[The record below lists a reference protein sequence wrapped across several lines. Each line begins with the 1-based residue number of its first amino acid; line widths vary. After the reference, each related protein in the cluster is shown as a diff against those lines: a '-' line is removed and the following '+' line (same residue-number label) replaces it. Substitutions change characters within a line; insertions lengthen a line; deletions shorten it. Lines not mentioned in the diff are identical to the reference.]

1 MRTAFPVQELPVR
14 SALTVAANCVN
25 RTRKHA
31 ASVTAYSVLRACPSI
46 QRSTRKP
53 PQQTTGN
60 VESEK
65 GLRIRDVQV
74 FFQSVKVI
82 SSSRISCNRWSRRS
96 WSAAAPPSLLCICV
110 RFASLISAISSRSF
124 LIRSDTN
131 FGINSLILR
140 KAGTHSQRKLPNVQ
154 FGFALLSAQLLEIY

>member
-1 MRTAFPVQELPVR
+1 MQSAISAQERPAHSV
-14 SALTVAANCVN
+14 LTVGVRCVN

-46 QRSTRKP
+46 QCSTQKLH
-53 PQQTTGN
+53 QQTTGN
-60 VESEK
+60 VRNEK
-65 GLRIRDVQV
+65 ELKNYGTAASDVQG
-74 FFQSVKVI
+74 FFQSVRVI

-124 LIRSDTN
+124 LIRSDTSLS
-131 FGINSLILR
+131 INTAYSSEGLDVITQAPECPIWFCL
-140 KAGTHSQRKLPNVQ
+140 
-154 FGFALLSAQLLEIY
+154 